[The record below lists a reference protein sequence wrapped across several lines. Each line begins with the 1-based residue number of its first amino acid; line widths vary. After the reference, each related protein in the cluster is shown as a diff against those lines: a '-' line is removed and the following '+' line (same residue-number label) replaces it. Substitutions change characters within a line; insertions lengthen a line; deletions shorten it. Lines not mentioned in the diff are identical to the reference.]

1 MIFVQK
7 SLSAPQEIQDH
18 TSLLQPWVIRDDTF
32 CKYGNHVFYLFA
44 YVLFYRLSIPFGL
57 LYTDSLSYVS
67 FSYLSSTSFF
77 SSYLLVL
84 VFVVCCIDES
94 HKAWKIFVQPLL
106 GVFNLLVMLYIFCGV
121 GKH

>member
-7 SLSAPQEIQDH
+7 SFCTPRNPRSYI
-18 TSLLQPWVIRDDTF
+18 SLLQPWVIRDDTF
-32 CKYGNHVFYLFA
+32 CKYCNHVFYLFA

-57 LYTDSLSYVS
+57 LYTDSLPYVS

-84 VFVVCCIDES
+84 VFVVLCCIDES
-94 HKAWKIFVQPLL
+94 HKARKILFNFLCCFQPFGYIVYLL
-106 GVFNLLVMLYIFCGV
+106 WNR
-121 GKH
+121 